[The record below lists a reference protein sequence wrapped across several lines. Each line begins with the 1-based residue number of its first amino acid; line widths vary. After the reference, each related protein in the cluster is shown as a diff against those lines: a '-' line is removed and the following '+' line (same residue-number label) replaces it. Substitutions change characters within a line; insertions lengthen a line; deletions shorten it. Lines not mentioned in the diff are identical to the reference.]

1 MEDADDDEVAAEDDF
16 DDAEEEADDDDDGE
30 VDVFSVVLVVVGLFE
45 FDSRRATRRYATR
58 GF

>member
-16 DDAEEEADDDDDGE
+16 DDAEEEADDDDGE

>member
-1 MEDADDDEVAAEDDF
+1 MEDADDDEVAAEHDF
-16 DDAEEEADDDDDGE
+16 DDAEEEADDDGE

>member
-16 DDAEEEADDDDDGE
+16 DDAEEEADDDGE